1 MTPKCHEYLTTH
13 SLTPSLFSAIMLL
26 NGRVID
32 GAPHPIIIQFMD
44 PEMLIAPK
52 FAPEKKLTEPQHISE
67 VPLRSPRA
75 LEIGSEM
82 MRSSPTIVF
91 PCPDINTPFGY
102 SFLVSGLPPTVTTFQ
117 LLSLFSPFGQIFEI
131 VIQTT
136 PSFDGSLLLC
146 RGTAILRL
154 YGTSHSIQSALGCLH
169 GAFVFPYHTP
179 IMVSLYC
186 ENAMT

>member
-1 MTPKCHEYLTTH
+1 
-13 SLTPSLFSAIMLL
+13 MLL
-26 NGRVID
+26 NGRVVD

-52 FAPEKKLTEPQHISE
+52 FAPEKKMTEPEHISE
-67 VPLRSPRA
+67 VSQRSPRA
-75 LEIGSEM
+75 IEIGSEM

-91 PCPDINTPFGY
+91 PRPDINTPFGY
-102 SFLVSGLPPTVTTFQ
+102 SLLVSGLPPTVTTLQ
-117 LLSLFSPFGQIFEI
+117 LLSLFAPYGQIIEI
-131 VIQTT
+131 AIQTT
-136 PSFDGSLLLC
+136 PSFDGSQLLC

-154 YGTSHSIQSALGCLH
+154 YGTSHYLQSALGSLH

-179 IMVSLYC
+179 IMVSLCY